1 LQKLQLKENDQQ
13 EQKEFF
19 PLLRNQCKLVQ
30 LGSHAIA
37 EETTEAGIKD
47 CSKVHKRMTR
57 QKRRK
62 KRSQHGSDR
71 REILDSR
78 QNPTA
83 AVTQAD
89 VLLYTREEILEKRS
103 KHV

>member
-1 LQKLQLKENDQQ
+1 MINKE
-13 EQKEFF
+13 EFF

-37 EETTEAGIKD
+37 EETTEAGVKD

-57 QKRRK
+57 QKRGK
-62 KRSQHGSDR
+62 KKESKLQPTVLSR
-71 REILDSR
+71 R

-83 AVTQAD
+83 VMTQAD
-89 VLLYTREEILEKRS
+89 VLLYTREKILEK
-103 KHV
+103 